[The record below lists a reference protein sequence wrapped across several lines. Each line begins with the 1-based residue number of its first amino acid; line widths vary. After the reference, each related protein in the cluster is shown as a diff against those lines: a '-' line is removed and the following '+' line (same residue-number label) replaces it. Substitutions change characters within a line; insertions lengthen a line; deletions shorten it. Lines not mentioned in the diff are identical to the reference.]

1 MKNNTTIQENDLEK
15 QVTQD
20 GSVTIIRK
28 ESGLLYRSA
37 HGAQQESTEVFVQG
51 AKLTDIKK
59 RWNVFELGFGTGMN
73 FSTTRRFAQEHNVL
87 LHYEAVDHLPVP
99 PSFGTCIWTQR
110 ALELV
115 REKQESITIEIP
127 EGSLTLHPYS
137 FQEVQFNQV
146 FDAIFHDP
154 FGPGA
159 NPECWTTDCFIKEA
173 SIISKQGIWT
183 SYGASGAMRR
193 ALAQSGF
200 YVAVGPGIG
209 KKRETTQASKC
220 PDVLFPRKI
229 KYTPPTQH
237 LSS

>member
-1 MKNNTTIQENDLEK
+1 MKNNTIQESDLEK
-15 QVTQD
+15 QVTED
-20 GSVTIIRK
+20 GSVTIARK

-51 AKLTDIKK
+51 TKPCIFQDQ
-59 RWNVFELGFGTGMN
+59 WSVFELGFGTGMN
-73 FSTTRRFAQEHNVL
+73 FSTTRRFAHEHDVL

-99 PSFGTCIWTQR
+99 SSFGTCIWTQK
-110 ALELV
+110 ALRLV
-115 REKQESITIEIP
+115 REKRESITIEIP
-127 EGSLTLHPYS
+127 EGSLTLHPYP
-137 FQEVQFNQV
+137 FQEVQFNRV
-146 FDAIFHDP
+146 FNAIFHDP

-173 SIISKQGIWT
+173 SILTEQGIWT

-209 KKRETTQASKC
+209 KKRETTRASKC
-220 PDVLFPRKI
+220 SDVLFPLKI
-229 KYTPPTQH
+229 KYAPPTQH
-237 LSS
+237 LRS